1 MSRTLRMTG
10 PVLVGVDGSDGAKA
24 ATLWG
29 VRAAERHATS
39 LVLLHAL
46 GIPDLYAGP
55 TVPPT
60 DELLRKV
67 RVRGEAILREAT
79 ALATAESAEGAVLD
93 SRLVD
98 DSPALALLN
107 AAGSARLV
115 VLGAAEH
122 SRLVGALLGG
132 SVTAALAGHA
142 SCPVASVRGVNW
154 DMPASNGRPVA
165 VGVDGSDSAGI
176 AVTAAF
182 AEASTL
188 RADLVAVHVQGDFPG
203 SHAAGDPAGNFPE
216 ESANATGHRLLAE
229 QLATARDTYP
239 EVNAHQVVARDDP
252 RRELLRWS
260 RKAQLIVVG
269 SRGLGGFR
277 GLFLG
282 STGQALIH
290 HAACPVLIARPSDAR
305 K

>member
-1 MSRTLRMTG
+1 MSRTLRMAG

-29 VRAAERHATS
+29 VQAAERHSTS

-60 DELLRKV
+60 DELLHKV
-67 RVRGEAILREAT
+67 RVRGDAILREAT
-79 ALATAESAEGAVLD
+79 GFATTESADGAVLD

-98 DSPALALLN
+98 DSPARALLD
-107 AAGSARLV
+107 AAGSARLI

-132 SVTAALAGHA
+132 SVTVALAGHA
-142 SCPVASVRGVNW
+142 SCPVVSVRGVNW
-154 DMPASNGRPVA
+154 DVPASNRRPVV
-165 VGVDGSDSAGI
+165 VGVDGSDSAGL

-188 RADLVAVHVQGDFPG
+188 RADLVAVHVQRDFPG
-203 SHAAGDPAGNFPE
+203 SYAAGDPAGNFPE
-216 ESANATGHRLLAE
+216 ESGNAAGHRLLAE

-239 EVNAHQVVARDDP
+239 EVNAHQIVARDDP

-277 GLFLG
+277 ELFLG

-290 HAACPVLIARPSDAR
+290 HAACPVLIARPSGAR